1 MSMTDIGGRRA
12 GSMPLS
18 RRVVKSLW
26 PRPAPLG
33 LGTAL
38 VAFAVA
44 ACMGGDPGPLARMA
58 DAGDPRLAWAGDGK
72 IPSSP
77 LGNYLAGNFAL
88 NHGELEEAATY
99 FELALA
105 GAPDNLELL
114 DQLFLLTLAA
124 GQFGQA
130 LDQAER
136 LVEQGRGADE
146 AVVLLALGQVRDQE
160 FEEAKE
166 TLGRLDE
173 DGIAALAAPF
183 LEAWAIFAAGGPDAT
198 TRAIARLEAGEP
210 LGPLNE
216 YHAAMLQELGGHPDE
231 ARALLGGAMPEQ
243 GRAPL
248 RLLQA
253 YAVMLA
259 RAGQHDAAV
268 DLIQAEV
275 GDGVDQPLLN
285 DTMAALRAGEMPALP
300 FTGASG
306 GMADALL
313 GIAEALHQERGGSRA
328 VVYARLATFLEPQL
342 AEGFILIGDVM
353 AEQGNYDA
361 AIEAY
366 RTVDDGGPLSYA
378 ARLREARALHAMER
392 KEDAYGLL
400 DEVAQAEPK
409 RVEALIQLGDLLRGE
424 EQYERAESAYS
435 RAVERIGDVEREHWT
450 LLYARG
456 ITYERT
462 KRWPQAE
469 ADFLEALDLEPE
481 QPFVLNYLGY
491 SWVDQG
497 MHLDRAKGM
506 LRRAVELR
514 PNDGF
519 IIDSLGWVHYRL
531 GDYRAAVERLER
543 AVELEPGDPIINDH
557 LGDAYWRVGRER
569 EARYQWRRALSLE
582 PEDDAVADIEQKL
595 KSGLPAKSK
604 TLDRS

>member
-1 MSMTDIGGRRA
+1 
-12 GSMPLS
+12 MPLS
-18 RRVVKSLW
+18 SRVVKSLR

-44 ACMGGDPGPLARMA
+44 ACMDRDPGPLARMA
-58 DAGDPRLAWAGDGK
+58 DAGDPSLAWAGDGG

-88 NHGELEEAATY
+88 NHGELKEAATY
-99 FELALA
+99 FRLALA
-105 GAPDNLELL
+105 GAPDNPELL

-124 GQFGQA
+124 GQFDQA

-136 LVEQGRGADE
+136 LAEQDRGVDE
-146 AVVLLALGQVRDQE
+146 ALVLLALDQVRDDD
-160 FEEAKE
+160 FEDAQE
-166 TLGRLDE
+166 TLTRLDQ

-183 LEAWAIFAAGGPDAT
+183 LDAWAIFAAGGPDAT
-198 TRAIARLEAGEP
+198 SRAVARLEAGEP
-210 LGPLNE
+210 LGPLND
-216 YHAAMLQELGGHPDE
+216 YHIAMLQQLGGNTGE
-231 ARALLGGAMPEQ
+231 ARALMGGAMPEQ

-253 YAVMLA
+253 YAAMLA
-259 RAGQHDAAV
+259 EAGQHDAAIDV
-268 DLIQAEV
+268 IQAEID
-275 GDGVDQPLLN
+275 DGVDQPLLN
-285 DTMAALRAGEMPALP
+285 DAMAALRAGEVPALP
-300 FTGASG
+300 FTDASG

-328 VVYARLATFLEPQL
+328 VVYARLATFLQPQL

-353 AEQGNYDA
+353 AEQANFDA

-366 RTVDDGGPLSYA
+366 GAVEEGSPLSYA
-378 ARLREARALHAMER
+378 AKLREARALYGMER
-392 KEDAYGLL
+392 KEEAYALL
-400 DEVAQAEPK
+400 DEVAEAEPQ

-424 EQYERAESAYS
+424 EQYERAENAYS
-435 RAVERIGDVEREHWT
+435 RAVQRIGDIEREHWT

-456 ITYERT
+456 ITFERT
-462 KRWPQAE
+462 KRWPEAE
-469 ADFLEALDLEPE
+469 ADFLDALDLEPE

-506 LRRAVELR
+506 LKRAVELR

-519 IIDSLGWVHYRL
+519 IVDSLGWVHYRL

-582 PEDDAVADIEQKL
+582 PEDEAVADIEQKL
-595 KSGLPAKSK
+595 KSGLPAKSR
-604 TLDRS
+604 TLDRT

>member
-1 MSMTDIGGRRA
+1 MADIGSRGA

-18 RRVVKSLW
+18 SRVVKSLW
-26 PRPAPLG
+26 CRPAPLG

-44 ACMGGDPGPLARMA
+44 ACMDRDPGPLARMA
-58 DAGDPRLAWAGDGK
+58 DAGDPALAWSGDGG

-88 NHGELEEAATY
+88 NHGELKEAATY
-99 FELALA
+99 FRLALA
-105 GAPDNLELL
+105 GAPDNPELL

-124 GQFGQA
+124 GQFDQA

-136 LVEQGRGADE
+136 LAEQDRGVDE
-146 AVVLLALGQVRDQE
+146 GLVLQALDQVRDGE
-160 FEEAKE
+160 FEDAQA
-166 TLGRLDE
+166 TLARLDQ

-183 LEAWAIFAAGGPDAT
+183 LDAWAIFAADGPDAT
-198 TRAIARLEAGEP
+198 ARAVARLEAGEP
-210 LGPLNE
+210 LGPLND
-216 YHAAMLQELGGHPDE
+216 YHIAMLQQLGGNTGE
-231 ARALLGGAMPEQ
+231 ARALMGGAMPEQ

-253 YAVMLA
+253 YAAMLA
-259 RAGQHDAAV
+259 EAGQHDAAIDV
-268 DLIQAEV
+268 IQAEI
-275 GDGVDQPLLN
+275 DEGVDQPLLN
-285 DTMAALRAGEMPALP
+285 DTMAALRAGEVPALP
-300 FTGASG
+300 FTDAPG

-328 VVYARLATFLEPQL
+328 VVYARLATFLQPQL

-353 AEQGNYDA
+353 AEQANFDA

-366 RTVDDGGPLSYA
+366 GAVEEDSPLSYA
-378 ARLREARALHAMER
+378 AKLREARALYGMER
-392 KEDAYGLL
+392 KEEAYALL
-400 DEVAQAEPK
+400 DEVAEAEPQ

-435 RAVERIGDVEREHWT
+435 RAVQRIGDIEREHWT

-469 ADFLEALDLEPE
+469 ADFLDALDLEPE

-497 MHLDRAKGM
+497 LHLDRAKGM
-506 LRRAVELR
+506 LKRAVELR

-519 IIDSLGWVHYRL
+519 IVDSLGWVHYRL
-531 GDYRAAVERLER
+531 GDYRAAVDRLER

-595 KSGLPAKSK
+595 KSGLPAKSR

>member
-1 MSMTDIGGRRA
+1 MADIGSRGA

-18 RRVVKSLW
+18 SRVVKSLR

-44 ACMGGDPGPLARMA
+44 ACMDRDPGPLARMA
-58 DAGDPRLAWAGDGK
+58 DAGDPSLAWAGDGG

-88 NHGELEEAATY
+88 NHGELKEAATY
-99 FELALA
+99 FRLALA
-105 GAPDNLELL
+105 GAPDNPELL

-124 GQFGQA
+124 GQFDQA

-136 LVEQGRGADE
+136 LAEQDRGVDE
-146 AVVLLALGQVRDQE
+146 ALVLLALDQVRDDD
-160 FEEAKE
+160 FEDAQE
-166 TLGRLDE
+166 TLTRLDQ

-183 LEAWAIFAAGGPDAT
+183 LDAWAIFAAGGPDAT
-198 TRAIARLEAGEP
+198 SRAVARLEAGEP
-210 LGPLNE
+210 LGPLND
-216 YHAAMLQELGGHPDE
+216 YHIAMLQQLGGNTGE
-231 ARALLGGAMPEQ
+231 ARALMGGAMPEQ

-253 YAVMLA
+253 YAAMLA
-259 RAGQHDAAV
+259 EAGQHDAAIDV
-268 DLIQAEV
+268 IQAEID
-275 GDGVDQPLLN
+275 DGVDQPLLN
-285 DTMAALRAGEMPALP
+285 DTMAALRAGEVPALP
-300 FTGASG
+300 FTDASG

-328 VVYARLATFLEPQL
+328 VVYARLATFLQPQL

-353 AEQGNYDA
+353 AEQANFDA

-366 RTVDDGGPLSYA
+366 GAVEEGSPLSYA
-378 ARLREARALHAMER
+378 AKLREARALYGMER
-392 KEDAYGLL
+392 KEEAYALL
-400 DEVAQAEPK
+400 DEVAEAEPQ

-424 EQYERAESAYS
+424 EQYERAENAYS
-435 RAVERIGDVEREHWT
+435 RAVQRIGDIEREHWT

-456 ITYERT
+456 ITFERT
-462 KRWPQAE
+462 KRWPEAE
-469 ADFLEALDLEPE
+469 ADFLDALDLEPE

-506 LRRAVELR
+506 LKRAVELR

-519 IIDSLGWVHYRL
+519 IVDSLGWVHYRL

-595 KSGLPAKSK
+595 KSGLPAKSR
-604 TLDRS
+604 TLDRT

>member
-1 MSMTDIGGRRA
+1 MADIGSRGA

-18 RRVVKSLW
+18 SRVVKSLR

-44 ACMGGDPGPLARMA
+44 ACMDRDPGPLARMA
-58 DAGDPRLAWAGDGK
+58 DAGDPSLAWAGDGG

-88 NHGELEEAATY
+88 NHGELKEAATY
-99 FELALA
+99 FRLALA
-105 GAPDNLELL
+105 GAPDNPELL

-124 GQFGQA
+124 GQFDQA

-136 LVEQGRGADE
+136 LAEQDRGVDE
-146 AVVLLALGQVRDQE
+146 ALVLLALDQVRDDD
-160 FEEAKE
+160 FEDAQE
-166 TLGRLDE
+166 TLTRLDQ

-183 LEAWAIFAAGGPDAT
+183 LDAWAIFAAGGPDAT
-198 TRAIARLEAGEP
+198 SRAVARLEAGEP
-210 LGPLNE
+210 LGPLND
-216 YHAAMLQELGGHPDE
+216 YHIAMLQQLGGNTGE
-231 ARALLGGAMPEQ
+231 ARALMGGAMPEQ

-253 YAVMLA
+253 YAAMLA
-259 RAGQHDAAV
+259 EAGQHDAAIDV
-268 DLIQAEV
+268 IQAEID
-275 GDGVDQPLLN
+275 DGVDQPLLN
-285 DTMAALRAGEMPALP
+285 DAMAALRAGEVPALP
-300 FTGASG
+300 FTDASG

-328 VVYARLATFLEPQL
+328 VVYARLATFLQPQL

-353 AEQGNYDA
+353 AEQANFDA

-366 RTVDDGGPLSYA
+366 GAVEEGSPLSYA
-378 ARLREARALHAMER
+378 AKLREARALYGMER
-392 KEDAYGLL
+392 KEEAYTLL
-400 DEVAQAEPK
+400 DEVAEAEPQ

-424 EQYERAESAYS
+424 EQYERAENAYS
-435 RAVERIGDVEREHWT
+435 RAVQRIGDIEREHWT

-456 ITYERT
+456 ITFERT
-462 KRWPQAE
+462 KRWPEAE
-469 ADFLEALDLEPE
+469 ADFLDALDLEPE

-506 LRRAVELR
+506 LKRAVELR

-519 IIDSLGWVHYRL
+519 IVDSLGWVHYRL

-582 PEDDAVADIEQKL
+582 PEDEAVADIEQKL
-595 KSGLPAKSK
+595 KSGLPAKSR
-604 TLDRS
+604 TLDRT

>member
-1 MSMTDIGGRRA
+1 MTHMGRRGV
-12 GSMPLS
+12 GSMPLY
-18 RRVVKSLW
+18 RRVVKGLS
-26 PRPAPLG
+26 PRRAPL
-33 LGTAL
+33 LAL

-44 ACMGGDPGPLARMA
+44 ACVGRDPGPLARMA
-58 DAGDPRLAWAGDGK
+58 DAGDPRMAWAGGGE
-72 IPSSP
+72 IPSSS

-88 NHGELEEAATY
+88 NHGELKQAATY

-124 GQFGQA
+124 GQFEEA
-130 LDQAER
+130 LDQAGR
-136 LVEQGRGADE
+136 LVEQDRGADE
-146 AVVLLALGQVRDQE
+146 ALVLLALDQVRGRD
-160 FEEAKE
+160 FEGALG
-166 TLGRLDE
+166 TLDRLDQ
-173 DGIAALAAPF
+173 DGIAGLTAPF
-183 LEAWAIFAAGGPDAT
+183 LEAWATFGAGGADAT
-198 TRAIARLEAGEP
+198 ARAIARLEAGEP

-216 YHAAMLQELGGHPDE
+216 YHAAMLQELGGNSDA

-253 YAVMLA
+253 YAAMLA
-259 RAGQHDAAV
+259 RAGQHDAAI

-275 GDGVDQPLLN
+275 GEGVHQPLLN
-285 DTMAALRAGEMPALP
+285 EIMTALRAGEVPALP
-300 FTGASG
+300 FTDAAG

-328 VVYARLATFLEPQL
+328 VVYARLATFLQPQL

-366 RTVDDGGPLSYA
+366 GTVEAGSPLSYA
-378 ARLREARALHAMER
+378 AKLREARALHGMER
-392 KEDAYGLL
+392 KEEAYALL
-400 DEVAQAEPK
+400 DEVAHDEPE
-409 RVEALIQLGDLLRGE
+409 RVEALVQLGDLLRGE
-424 EQYERAESAYS
+424 EEYERAESAYS
-435 RAVERIGDVEREHWT
+435 RAVDRIGDLEREHWT

-491 SWVDQG
+491 SWVDQN
-497 MHLDRAKGM
+497 MHLDRAEGM
-506 LRRAVELR
+506 LKRAVELR

-519 IIDSLGWVHYRL
+519 IVDSLGWVHYRL
-531 GDYRAAVERLER
+531 GDYKAAVERLER